1 MFQCNKIN
9 RVLCMDFVQAT
20 GIHVIFQFAKCL
32 IDARLIIALNVG
44 MLPEGRDLKLCPL
57 FETLLP
63 DFLVA

>member
-1 MFQCNKIN
+1 
-9 RVLCMDFVQAT
+9 MDFVQAT